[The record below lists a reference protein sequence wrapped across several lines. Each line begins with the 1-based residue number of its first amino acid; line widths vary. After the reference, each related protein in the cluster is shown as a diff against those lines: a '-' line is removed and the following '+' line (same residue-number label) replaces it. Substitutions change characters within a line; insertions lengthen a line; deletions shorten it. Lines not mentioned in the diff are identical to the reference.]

1 MADEVRVLIVDDE
14 EGMRDFLAF
23 VLKTEGYQP
32 LTAAGGREALELLQ
46 RNNIDAILADLK
58 MPGMDGLEL
67 LRRIREYDQNAVV
80 IIMTAYASLQTALEA
95 MKYGAYDYL
104 LKPFDNVDTVMNAV
118 ARAVER
124 RKLSRRN
131 TRLLADLERANEQ
144 LTRMYESA
152 QQQAV
157 NLQQAYDELK
167 KQTELRSRQMSRL
180 LDALLDSLA
189 QIKERLALLTSE
201 SQGPLS
207 DEQREALLRTEQQAD
222 EIVRV
227 VDDMLY
233 LQQAEAH
240 QAQFNPRPLSLATL
254 VTQVCQRLQS
264 KADERAITWDCS
276 FPAALPPVLADEV
289 HLRRAIT
296 HLLDNALKF
305 SPPSGVISVSLQWE
319 GNQMRLNVRDQG
331 RGIPE
336 EKLEHV
342 FDYLHHLDS
351 ARRQE
356 AGWGLGLAVV
366 KRVVDAH
373 GGAIE
378 INSGEGKGTTV
389 TLILPNVVT
398 DTDPLA
404 NC

>member
-46 RNNIDAILADLK
+46 RNNVDAILADLK

-67 LRRIREYDQNAVV
+67 LRRIREYDENAVV

-131 TRLLADLERANEQ
+131 ARLLADLDRANEQ
-144 LTRMYESA
+144 LARMYESA
-152 QQQAV
+152 QRQAV
-157 NLQQAYDELK
+157 SLRQAYDELK
-167 KQTELRSRQMSRL
+167 KQAELQNRQMSRL
-180 LDALLDSLA
+180 LNALLDSLA
-189 QIKERLALLTSE
+189 QIKERLALLTDE

-207 DEQREALLRTEQQAD
+207 DEQREALRRTEHQAG

-233 LQQAEAH
+233 LQQAEAR
-240 QAQFNPRPLSLATL
+240 QAQFNPRPLSLAAL
-254 VTQVCQRLQS
+254 VTQVCQQLQS

-276 FPAALPPVLADEV
+276 LPADLPPVLADEV

-305 SPPSGVISVSLQWE
+305 SPPSGVVSVSLQQE
-319 GNQMRLNVRDQG
+319 GTQMRLNVRDQG

-336 EKLEHV
+336 EKLKHV
-342 FDYLHHLDS
+342 FDYWHRSDS
-351 ARRQE
+351 TQRQE
-356 AGWGLGLAVV
+356 VGWGLGLGVV

-378 INSGEGKGTTV
+378 INSQEGKGTTV
-389 TLILPNVVT
+389 TLILPNVVEEHLT
-398 DTDPLA
+398 A
-404 NC
+404 